1 LSEFIVAFD
10 KVVFCYDRAEV
21 LHGISFA
28 LNRGEVVGLL
38 GPNGAG
44 KTSNIKS
51 AGIPAPSAG
60 AVSDHRASLAGRA
73 FDVKQPIGFMPE
85 AGFVRKPHRPRVPG
99 IIRTPA

>member
-51 AGIPAPSAG
+51 AGIPRLLRPELFPITGLPLPEGPS
-60 AVSDHRASLAGRA
+60 
-73 FDVKQPIGFMPE
+73 M
-85 AGFVRKPHRPRVPG
+85 
-99 IIRTPA
+99 